1 MRFERPALA
10 LLALATL
17 IGCGGAGSTCSSIIA
32 VSQVPAPVM
41 LSPAPGATGLPSSVS
56 VELNYAPPSG
66 SLRAVA
72 QGTGATVNGTAFTAA
87 PPPTSAVVS
96 TLSALAAHTTY
107 TVYVDAVYPREA
119 CEMGETTGPVTY
131 NLGNISTQ

>member
-1 MRFERPALA
+1 VQQHHRRLA
-10 LLALATL
+10 
-17 IGCGGAGSTCSSIIA
+17 GAG
-32 VSQVPAPVM
+32 PGDAPR
-41 LSPAPGATGLPSSVS
+41 PAPGATGLPSSVS

-87 PPPTSAVVS
+87 PPPTSARPFRRCRRS
-96 TLSALAAHTTY
+96 RRNTTY

-119 CEMGETTGPVTY
+119 CEMGENNGPR
-131 NLGNISTQ
+131 